1 MSRDAFHAFVHG
13 LVQGVFFRAST
24 EEKAR
29 SLGISG
35 WVRNCSDGT
44 VEIHAEG
51 PRDRL
56 DQLIA
61 WCHEGPP
68 RAEVQKV
75 DVEWVA
81 PQGAIEFTVR

>member
-1 MSRDAFHAFVHG
+1 MSREAFHAFVHG
-13 LVQGVFFRAST
+13 RVQGVFFRAST

-29 SLGISG
+29 SLGITG
-35 WVRNCSDGT
+35 WVRNCPDGK

-51 PRDRL
+51 PREPL

-61 WCHEGPP
+61 WCHVGPP

-75 DVEWVA
+75 DVEWIA
-81 PQGAIEFTVR
+81 PHGTTTFTVR

>member
-1 MSRDAFHAFVHG
+1 MSREACHAYVHG
-13 LVQGVFFRAST
+13 RVQGVFFRAST
-24 EEKAR
+24 EETAR
-29 SLGISG
+29 SLGITG
-35 WVRNCSDGT
+35 WVRNCPDGT

-51 PRDRL
+51 SRDRL
-56 DQLIA
+56 DRLIA

-81 PQGAIEFTVR
+81 SQGATTFTVR

>member
-1 MSRDAFHAFVHG
+1 MSAEAFHAIVHG

-29 SLGISG
+29 SLGIAG

-44 VEIHAEG
+44 VEIYAEG
-51 PRDRL
+51 PREQL
-56 DQLIA
+56 DQLFE

-75 DVEWVA
+75 DVEWIS
-81 PQGAIEFTVR
+81 PQGATGFTVR